1 MKRLL
6 MAAAAVAGLSLT
18 GCGVDKGEPFRQGF
32 PKAETVKL
40 NLPSNSSALSSE
52 TQKRDGLEGQVAETY
67 KVTRGVTVFVNAA
80 GGAVLNLVQKIAE
93 YPPTSVNGNVAV
105 WGPHTD
111 ALSPNTY
118 KFTVTKTGDNQF
130 DYLLEGKGKTEAD
143 SAFRVVLSGS
153 HVSTGD
159 KLGSGTFLLDFD
171 KAATLP
177 EHDANAVGTASYTYS
192 KQTATADVS
201 IDALFQ
207 KVKDSDTGGVVDVN
221 YKYRETPNMGGSFE
235 FRANKNW
242 LPGNGIEVMS
252 IKSRWKQA
260 GAGRSDLRVT
270 GGDAPAN
277 GATASECWDN
287 GFLSRYL
294 NASWA
299 TAQTGNYGQESVC
312 AYAAAEYA
320 P

>member
-1 MKRLL
+1 MKRLM
-6 MAAAAVAGLSLT
+6 MAAAAVAGLSLM

-40 NLPSNSSALSSE
+40 NLPSNATALSSDG
-52 TQKRDGLEGQVAETY
+52 QKRDGLEGQIAETY
-67 KVTRGVTVFVNAA
+67 KVTRTVTLFVNGT

-93 YPPTSVNGNVAV
+93 YPPTSVNGDVAV

-118 KFTVTKTGDNQF
+118 RFTVTKKADNQF
-130 DYLLEGKGKTEAD
+130 DYLLEGKAKTEAD

-159 KLGSGTFLLDFD
+159 KLGSGTFLVDFD
-171 KAATLP
+171 KASTLP
-177 EHDANAVGTASYTYS
+177 EHDAAVGTVSYTYS
-192 KQTATADVS
+192 KQTPSAEVS

-207 KVKDSDTGGVVDVN
+207 KVRDGETGALIDAN
-221 YKYRETPNMGGSFE
+221 YKYRETPGTNGSFE
-235 FRANKNW
+235 FRANKDW
-242 LPGNGIEVMS
+242 LTGPGVEVLS

-260 GAGRSDLRVT
+260 GSGRADMRVT

-277 GATASECWDN
+277 GATVSECWDD
-287 GFLSRYL
+287 GFASRFV

-312 AYAAAEYA
+312 VYPTAEYA